1 MSVLVG
7 SFAWKDM
14 SPSISAAVTTTT
26 TVACPT
32 YSTQSYTVAITNAA
46 ETELDS
52 LYASEIITKQFKIDY
67 PPMKKS
73 HKRTDNAGNFSSH
86 STPEAEELICER
98 VRLCFE

>member
-7 SFAWKDM
+7 SFAWKDI
-14 SPSISAAVTTTT
+14 SPSPSAAVTTTT
-26 TVACPT
+26 TVVCPT
-32 YSTQSYTVAITNAA
+32 YSTQSYIVAITDAVQ
-46 ETELDS
+46 TGPDS
-52 LYASEIITKQFKIDY
+52 LSASEIITKQFKIDY

-86 STPEAEELICER
+86 SISEAEELICET